1 MRVLFEDSLAFAGAK
16 MIRRILG
23 LAHVEDL
30 ESIADPQRRASCE
43 RKALR
48 LGRELLVGATAFSDI
63 ADVTGAAEAVR

>member
-1 MRVLFEDSLAFAGAK
+1 

-30 ESIADPQRRASCE
+30 ESVTNPARRAICE

-48 LGRELLVGATAFSDI
+48 LGRELVLGARTLSGVDDVIVAARETTTA
-63 ADVTGAAEAVR
+63 